1 MSTTGSNLPHD
12 SAELHVT
19 GKSEYVDD
27 RPRLPNEAQV
37 ELVLSTEPAA
47 RILAI
52 DVKEALAI
60 PGVLAVYTARDL
72 HHNLWGTI
80 FQDQPLLADGEVRFC
95 GEPVALVAGATPE
108 AAKRGARAVKVKY
121 KTLPALLSIAAA
133 VEANSFI
140 GSERKIER
148 GAVDSALA
156 SSPHRLQGKT
166 VLRGADHFYLE
177 SQVAA
182 AYPQEDGSIEVHS
195 SSQHPTETQHVV
207 AHALGLP
214 QSKVTCIVKRMGG
227 AFGGKESQGA
237 PIAAY
242 AALAARKLGRPARVV
257 LTKDD
262 DMVLTG
268 KRNPFE
274 ISFDAGFDGQGRLL
288 ACDARLYSDGGAY
301 ADLSTAIMERAMLHM
316 DNAYFIPAMRVRGQ
330 VCRTNFHPHTAFRG
344 FGGPKGVATIE
355 RILEEVAHKLRLD
368 PLDVRKLNCYS
379 PKGNRNTAHYGQEI
393 ENNVLPELFAALET
407 DSSYRARRK
416 EIEAHNEQ
424 ARKSPALPLR
434 GLSLT
439 AVKFG
444 ISFTTRFLNQANA
457 LVLIHR
463 DGTLQVS
470 TGATEM
476 GQGVN
481 ARIAE
486 LVASELGLPRDAV
499 KVMPTTTDKN
509 ANTSPTAASSGTD
522 LNGAAALLATRK
534 IKRRLSELLVEILR
548 LPESRWATATAGLGT
563 EKEIEVG
570 ELPPNPTDANKD
582 TDWASGKATYL
593 GVRFE
598 EGQVFHDSDPSR
610 RISFARLVHEA
621 YHQRISLSDYAHYK
635 FPLLSFNKL
644 TGQGRAFLYYTQGV
658 CASEVELSQETGET
672 KVRRVDLLMDLGRP
686 VSEGLDM
693 GQVYGGF
700 IQGMGWVTTEKLFYN
715 GKGFLVA
722 HSPSTYKIPNVQDTP
737 RDFRVKLFANDENRP
752 NVRGTK
758 AVGEPPL
765 LLAISVWTAI
775 HDALKGCGSEYP
787 WLELPATQEQVLR
800 ARWPERFRAFEKEG
814 KK

>member
-1 MSTTGSNLPHD
+1 MKPSNLSHD
-12 SAELHVT
+12 SAHLHVT
-19 GKSEYVDD
+19 GLSEYVDD
-27 RPRLPNEAQV
+27 RPRLPNEAFV
-37 ELVLSTEPAA
+37 ELVLSTEPRAS
-47 RILAI
+47 IKAI
-52 DVKEALAI
+52 DADAALRF
-60 PGVLAVYTARDL
+60 PGVLGVFTAKDV

-80 FQDQPLLADGEVRFC
+80 FQDQPLLADGETRFC
-95 GEPVALVAGATPE
+95 GEPLALVAALTQE
-108 AAKRGARAVKVKY
+108 AARAAARLVKVKY
-121 KTLPALLSIAAA
+121 APLPALLSISAA
-133 VEANSFI
+133 VEAKSFI

-148 GAVDSALA
+148 GGVESALA
-156 SSPHRLQGKT
+156 SAPHRLKGKT

-182 AYPQEDGSIEVHS
+182 AYPQDDGSVEIHC

-214 QSKVTCIVKRMGG
+214 QHQVICIVKRMGG

-242 AALAARKLGRPARVV
+242 AALVASRLRRPARVV

-274 ISFDAGFDGQGRLL
+274 IAYQVGFDNQGKLL
-288 ACDARLYSDGGAY
+288 ALDARLYSDGGAY
-301 ADLSTAIMERAMLHM
+301 ADLSTAIMERAMLHI
-316 DNAYFIPAMRVRGQ
+316 DNAYFIPAVRVVGQ

-368 PLDVRKLNCYS
+368 PLDVRKLNCYTA
-379 PKGNRNTAHYGQEI
+379 KGGRNTTHYGQEI
-393 ENNVLPELFAALET
+393 ENNLLPELFEACER

-416 EIEAHNEQ
+416 EIEAHNEK
-424 ARKSPALPLR
+424 ARLNPGLPLR

-486 LVASELGLPRDAV
+486 MVADELGLSRDQV
-499 KVMPTTTDKN
+499 KLMPTTTDKN

-534 IKRRLSELLVEILR
+534 IKRRLSGLLVEILKI
-548 LPESRWATATAGLGT
+548 PESRWATATAGLGT
-563 EKEIEVG
+563 EKEIEVE
-570 ELPPNPTDANKD
+570 ELAPNGDDPNLDA
-582 TDWASGKATYL
+582 DWATGSATYL

-598 EGQVFHDSDPSR
+598 GGFVFHDSDPSR
-610 RISFARLVHEA
+610 TISFSRLVHEA

-658 CASEVELSQETGET
+658 CASEVEVNQETGEVKT
-672 KVRRVDLLMDLGRP
+672 RRVDLLMDLGRP
-686 VSEGLDM
+686 VNEGLDM

-700 IQGMGWVTTEKLFYN
+700 VQGLGWVTTEKLFYN

-737 RDFRVKLFANDENRP
+737 RDFRVKLLPNEGNKF

-758 AVGEPPL
+758 ASGEPPL

-775 HDALKGCGSEYP
+775 HDALKGAAGACYP
-787 WLELPATQEQVLR
+787 WMELPAHQEQVLR
-800 ARWPERFRAFEKEG
+800 ARWPEKFRQWEG
-814 KK
+814 K